1 MKLLSCFAT
10 AVVAALALIE
20 PSAACSSEAASQC
33 SKTHDD
39 LPYRVRM
46 TMCRCLADKSG
57 SVRGWVEWLFIER
70 AIREASYLNSCRS
83 SALSEVPTLPP
94 VGEQEARQISRSPAD
109 VTGSLATPRSWLFP
123 RPRDPVRIWPSNVV
137 SP

>member
-1 MKLLSCFAT
+1 MHLPAFFAAAAVTALVLLEPGAAFA
-10 AVVAALALIE
+10 
-20 PSAACSSEAASQC
+20 SEAASQC
-33 SKTHDD
+33 IKTHDD

-46 TMCRCLADKSG
+46 SMCRCLADKSG

-70 AIREASYLNSCRS
+70 AIREASYINSCKS

-94 VGEQEARQISRSPAD
+94 VGEQEAQISRMPAD
-109 VTGSLATPRSWLFP
+109 VTGSLAAPKSWFFP
-123 RPRDPVRIWPSNVV
+123 RPRDPVRIWPSNVE

>member
-1 MKLLSCFAT
+1 MKLPACFAT

-20 PSAACSSEAASQC
+20 PSTAFASEAVSQC
-33 SKTHDD
+33 IKTHDD

-46 TMCRCLADKSG
+46 TMCRCLADKSD
-57 SVRGWVEWLFIER
+57 SVRGWVEFLFIAK
-70 AIREASYLNSCRS
+70 AIREASYINSCRS

-94 VGEQEARQISRSPAD
+94 VGEQEAQISRTPAD
-109 VTGSLATPRSWLFP
+109 VTGSLAAPRSWLFP
-123 RPRDPVRIWPSNVV
+123 RPRDPVRIWPSNVE